1 MSHSPSSKPTGLT
14 NELAKERNRAASE
27 RTMTAWI
34 QNSLTLIGLGVAFD
48 RVYGAVV
55 RTFPNVN
62 PTISREFATY
72 FGLGAI
78 ATGLF
83 LLLLVAIEYPLKLK
97 AIERDD
103 YLYVSATP
111 SLIIIVAAIFI
122 FGFFGFIFVLLNL
135 GS

>member
-1 MSHSPSSKPTGLT
+1 MSSSPSKRPTGFT

-34 QNSLTLIGLGVAFD
+34 QNSLTLIGIGVAFD
-48 RVYGAVV
+48 QVYNAVS
-55 RTFPNVN
+55 RTFPDAN
-62 PTISREFATY
+62 PTITREFASY

-78 ATGLF
+78 AVGLF
-83 LLLLVAIEYPLKLK
+83 LLLLVAIEYPVKLK

-103 YLYVSATP
+103 YLYVSASP
-111 SLIIIVAAIFI
+111 SLAIIIAAVFI

-135 GS
+135 SS